1 MIPVTMNTPP
11 HVAAGSVTARMRR
24 MLGRNPREHGRAAT
38 PLELLFDLTFVVAF
52 GIAGS
57 QMAHEIAEGRL
68 AVGLGGFAFGMFA
81 IIWAWINF
89 SWFASAFDTDDW
101 VYRLTTMVQMAGVL
115 VLALGLSDVF
125 HSLEGGHG
133 IDNTV
138 VVAGYVIMRV
148 AMLAQWLRLAAQS
161 PAHRRTALIYATF
174 IAIAQIGWVATAVLH
189 LELGP
194 TLAFAAVLYLIEL
207 GGPLLAERR
216 HPTPWHPHHIA
227 ERYGL
232 LVLIALGEGV
242 LGTVTAVQPIIA
254 ESGWS
259 GDAIVLVAAGVT
271 LTFGMW
277 WAYFAVPFGH
287 LLEHRPGGGF
297 VFGYLHMLVFAA
309 VAAAGAGLH
318 VGAYV
323 VEGQAHVDFAV
334 AVQVVAIAVAVFLT
348 TYLAVAATLTRRVR
362 RAHAVALTLA
372 LVVLATAV
380 VLAEIGTSFA
390 LSILLVAAAPWVV
403 VVGEELTAGRSAA
416 ASGHSERGTAAAG
429 D

>member
-1 MIPVTMNTPP
+1 MIPVTMNSPP

-174 IAIAQIGWVATAVLH
+174 IAIAQIGWVATAVPH

-194 TLAFAAVLYLIEL
+194 PWRSRPCSTSSSSGVRCSPS
-207 GGPLLAERR
+207 GG
-216 HPTPWHPHHIA
+216 I
-227 ERYGL
+227 
-232 LVLIALGEGV
+232 
-242 LGTVTAVQPIIA
+242 
-254 ESGWS
+254 
-259 GDAIVLVAAGVT
+259 
-271 LTFGMW
+271 
-277 WAYFAVPFGH
+277 
-287 LLEHRPGGGF
+287 RPPG
-297 VFGYLHMLVFAA
+297 
-309 VAAAGAGLH
+309 
-318 VGAYV
+318 
-323 VEGQAHVDFAV
+323 
-334 AVQVVAIAVAVFLT
+334 IRT
-348 TYLAVAATLTRRVR
+348 TSRS
-362 RAHAVALTLA
+362 
-372 LVVLATAV
+372 ATAC
-380 VLAEIGTSFA
+380 SC
-390 LSILLVAAAPWVV
+390 SSP
-403 VVGEELTAGRSAA
+403 SAKA
-416 ASGHSERGTAAAG
+416 CSAR
-429 D
+429 